1 MGRYLLRRLLIAI
14 PVIIGV
20 SIVNF
25 LLINLA
31 PGSPV
36 DALIDP
42 AAGPEA
48 REMKQRELG
57 LDQPIHIR
65 YLAWVGEAARGNL
78 GYSYAD
84 YRPATAKIAER
95 MGPTAALALAS
106 FVMAYTAA
114 VVLGVISALRPY
126 SWIDYLAT
134 FSGVFGVSVPS
145 FFFGL
150 AAIYFLSLQI
160 PIFPAGGML
169 TTGEPFTVPDFLAH
183 LLLPAL
189 ALALFEMGSLTR
201 YTRASMLETLSED
214 YVRTARAKGLTGN
227 AVVFGHALRN
237 ALSPLISEAGLA
249 FPRILG
255 GVVVI
260 EQVFQWP
267 GMGRLAIQAILQRDY
282 PVLMA
287 LNLMIALLVILGS
300 LIADFL
306 YSIADPRIRY
316 SA

>member
-1 MGRYLLRRLLIAI
+1 MSRYLLRRLLIAV
-14 PVIIGV
+14 PVLVGV
-20 SIVNF
+20 TIVNF
-25 LLINLA
+25 MLINLA

-42 AAGPEA
+42 AAGPAA
-48 REMKQRELG
+48 RELKQRELG
-57 LDQPIHIR
+57 LDQPIHVR
-65 YLAWVGEAARGNL
+65 YLAWLAEASRGNL

-84 YRPATAKIAER
+84 YRPATTKIAER
-95 MGPTAALALAS
+95 IGPTAALTIAS
-106 FVMAYTAA
+106 FLIAYAA
-114 VVLGVISALRPY
+114 SVVLGVVSALRPY

-134 FSGVFGVSVPS
+134 FSGVLGVSVPS

-150 AAIYFLSLQI
+150 TAIYLFSLKI

-169 TTGEPFTVPDFLAH
+169 STGQPFTIPDFLGH
-183 LLLPAL
+183 LALPSL

-214 YVRTARAKGLTGN
+214 YVRTARAKGLPGS
-227 AVVFGHALRN
+227 VVVYGHALRN
-237 ALSPLISEAGLA
+237 ALSPLITEAGLA
-249 FPRILG
+249 LPRVLG

-287 LNLMIALLVILGS
+287 LNLMIALMVVVGS
-300 LIADFL
+300 LLADLL
-306 YSIADPRIRY
+306 YSLADPRIRY
-316 SA
+316 GS

>member
-1 MGRYLLRRLLIAI
+1 MGRYLLRRFLIAI

-20 SIVNF
+20 TIVNF
-25 LLINLA
+25 MLINLA

-36 DALIDP
+36 DAMIDP

-48 REMKQRELG
+48 REIKQRELG
-57 LDQPIHIR
+57 LDQPIHLR
-65 YLAWVGEAARGNL
+65 YLAWVSEAVKGNL

-84 YRPATAKIAER
+84 YRPATTKIAER
-95 MGPTAALALAS
+95 LGPTAALAMTAFL
-106 FVMAYTAA
+106 MAYAGA
-114 VVLGVISALRPY
+114 IVLGVISALRPY

-134 FSGVFGVSVPS
+134 FGGVFGVSVPS
-145 FFFGL
+145 FFFAL
-150 AAIYFLSLQI
+150 AAIYLLSLKF

-169 TTGEPFTVPDFLAH
+169 TTGAPFTIGDFLGH

-189 ALALFEMGSLTR
+189 ALALFEMASLTR
-201 YTRASMLETLSED
+201 YTRASMLEILNED
-214 YVRTARAKGLTGN
+214 YVRTARAKGLKGR

-237 ALSPLISEAGLA
+237 ALSPLITEAGIA

-287 LNLMIALLVILGS
+287 LNLMIALMVILGS
-300 LIADFL
+300 LISDFL
-306 YSIADPRIRY
+306 YSVADPRIRY
-316 SA
+316 SS

>member
-1 MGRYLLRRLLIAI
+1 MGRYLLRRLLIAL
-14 PVIIGV
+14 PVIVGV
-20 SIVNF
+20 TIVNF

-36 DALIDP
+36 DVLIDP

-48 REMKQRELG
+48 RELKQRELG
-57 LDQPIHIR
+57 LDRPIYVR

-84 YRPATAKIAER
+84 YRPATDKIAER
-95 MGPTAALALAS
+95 IGPTAALAVAS
-106 FVMAYTAA
+106 FVIAYSVA
-114 VVLGVISALRPY
+114 VVLGVVSALRPY
-126 SWIDYLAT
+126 SWVDYLAT
-134 FSGVFGVSVPS
+134 FSGVLGVSVPS

-150 AAIYFLSLQI
+150 AALYLVSLKL

-169 TTGEPFTVPDFLAH
+169 TTGEAFTVPDFLAH
-183 LLLPAL
+183 LILPAF

-237 ALSPLISEAGLA
+237 ALSPLITEAGLA
-249 FPRILG
+249 VPRVLG

-287 LNLMIALLVILGS
+287 LNLMVALMVILGS
-300 LIADFL
+300 LLSDFC
-306 YSIADPRIRY
+306 YSVADPRIRY
-316 SA
+316 GS